1 MAENNFSLLGMYVGG
16 GVNVK
21 TRILKSKSIGRG
33 RDWWHHTCG
42 HFIAEGLDSI
52 GRLGIVEQKSFIG
65 YCGKLR

>member
-1 MAENNFSLLGMYVGG
+1 MYVGG

-65 YCGKLR
+65 